1 MSSDLQGQG
10 QGQCRPSEK
19 NSQKETHKVRFGD
32 DEGHLTRNNNSHPLL
47 VRRWNFRKIQ
57 HL

>member
-1 MSSDLQGQG
+1 MSSDLQG

-19 NSQKETHKVRFGD
+19 KSQKETHKVRFGD